1 MKQRC
6 PKCGS
11 DNIEIYEED
20 LGFVKCKKCGY
31 DDLEHEPIPY
41 GIKKLQKEK
50 ANFTPYKT
58 GGPRRTKK

>member
-11 DNIEIYEED
+11 ENIEIYEED
-20 LGFVKCKKCGY
+20 LGFIKCKKCGY

-41 GIKKLQKEK
+41 GIKKGQKEK
-50 ANFTPYKT
+50 ASFTPYKT
-58 GGPRRTKK
+58 GGPHRTKK